1 MEDIDSRLNALL
13 SDPEAMG
20 RIMALAQQLSGESAA
35 SSPPPSPEPPP
46 SSQQEDDGFDP
57 MLLLKFLP
65 LLQEL
70 RQDNSSQSMQFLS
83 AMRPF
88 LKPERQPPDAHEI
101 AKRRNVLVKQRE
113 SQYGKPY
120 GIGLLMGVFDLFHV
134 GHLRLI
140 NRAKARCRF
149 LRVAVLADNVV
160 QQFKGITPTIPLAQ
174 RMEILSAIDEVDEV
188 VAIHDDPSRIK
199 EYERRPFDCFFSGD
213 DYAGNDYWEQERRVL
228 NEYGATI
235 EFFPYTEEQSSTRI
249 RQSLE
254 SMNDLEAS

>member
-1 MEDIDSRLNALL
+1 MEDMDSRLNALL

-88 LKPERQPPDAHEI
+88 LKPERQEKVERAI
-101 AKRRNVLVKQRE
+101 TLAKIIHLGKKFFTGGTPLV
-113 SQYGKPY
+113 
-120 GIGLLMGVFDLFHV
+120 
-134 GHLRLI
+134 
-140 NRAKARCRF
+140 
-149 LRVAVLADNVV
+149 
-160 QQFKGITPTIPLAQ
+160 
-174 RMEILSAIDEVDEV
+174 
-188 VAIHDDPSRIK
+188 
-199 EYERRPFDCFFSGD
+199 
-213 DYAGNDYWEQERRVL
+213 
-228 NEYGATI
+228 
-235 EFFPYTEEQSSTRI
+235 
-249 RQSLE
+249 
-254 SMNDLEAS
+254 

>member
-1 MEDIDSRLNALL
+1 MEDMDSKLNALL

-88 LKPERQPPDAHEI
+88 LKPERQPKVERAVKLAHLICVGKKFLTEGGLE
-101 AKRRNVLVKQRE
+101 LV
-113 SQYGKPY
+113 
-120 GIGLLMGVFDLFHV
+120 
-134 GHLRLI
+134 
-140 NRAKARCRF
+140 
-149 LRVAVLADNVV
+149 
-160 QQFKGITPTIPLAQ
+160 
-174 RMEILSAIDEVDEV
+174 
-188 VAIHDDPSRIK
+188 
-199 EYERRPFDCFFSGD
+199 
-213 DYAGNDYWEQERRVL
+213 
-228 NEYGATI
+228 
-235 EFFPYTEEQSSTRI
+235 
-249 RQSLE
+249 
-254 SMNDLEAS
+254 